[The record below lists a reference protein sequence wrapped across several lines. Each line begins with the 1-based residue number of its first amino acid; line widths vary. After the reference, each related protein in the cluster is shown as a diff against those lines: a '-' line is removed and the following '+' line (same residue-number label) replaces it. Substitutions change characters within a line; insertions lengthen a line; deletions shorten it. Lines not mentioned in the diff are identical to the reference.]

1 MEKQYTCRGPS
12 VDPCRICFSCFSPC
26 DFIYD
31 LLSWFKRALFP
42 GCPTSPAD
50 TLIASSSW
58 QFPEF
63 WVDGFDGHIPF
74 RAVFQSFCFCLSV
87 YLSPSSCVCVCAPI
101 LFGAWVSVFFPISS
115 RRKHLW
121 WWLNTPLIYIFVCL
135 LTVLVSCLGKEISI

>member
-1 MEKQYTCRGPS
+1 MWIHAGSAFPASVPVTSYMTCLVDLRGPCS
-12 VDPCRICFSCFSPC
+12 LDVQH
-26 DFIYD
+26 
-31 LLSWFKRALFP
+31 LLQI
-42 GCPTSPAD
+42 